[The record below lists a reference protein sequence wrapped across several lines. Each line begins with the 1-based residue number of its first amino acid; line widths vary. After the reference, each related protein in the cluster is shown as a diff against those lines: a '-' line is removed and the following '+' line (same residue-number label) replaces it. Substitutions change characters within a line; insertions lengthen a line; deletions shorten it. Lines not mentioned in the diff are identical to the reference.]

1 MWFDDKPTWK
11 VHIDYIIKKCS
22 KVLHLMRGQDWGADK
37 QSLNVNIYIGLMR
50 PVIDY

>member
-1 MWFDDKPTWK
+1 MWFDDKITWK

-37 QSLNVNIYIGLMR
+37 QSLKCKYWTHETS
-50 PVIDY
+50 Y